1 LTNVVEGSI
10 LKVGQVAGANISPQ
24 PEKGK
29 TMAGIMD
36 DMELSQAL
44 RAIKDKYNVVIGVW
58 TREDAVNAILINKG
72 LEDDDEGVAEAERMA
87 DIIWTSDFRHGLD
100 EVANDPNEF
109 FQDMVRMELQ
119 THGLD

>member
-1 LTNVVEGSI
+1 
-10 LKVGQVAGANISPQ
+10 
-24 PEKGK
+24 
-29 TMAGIMD
+29 MAGIMD

-72 LEDDDEGVAEAERMA
+72 LEDDDEGVAEAERLA
-87 DIIWTSDFRHGLD
+87 DTIWTSDFRHGLD